1 MNEYLRRCRKHQLNL
16 EEYGDHL
23 VCPAGETHIC
33 EDFVVID
40 RKTGAVVNEVP
51 EDEAEAPKARPV
63 GSADVTRMLG
73 RSVVPKK
80 ETNRMSEKAHKRGEP
95 FPHGTHQRYFQ
106 EVKSDSKPCEPCRLA
121 AAQYSK
127 DRRDARLLEAGKTPR
142 VPAAKAP
149 AKKQAPRL
157 KAVKKAEIVKATSD
171 PSCWLGRSLG
181 GRTSGREGLSLSA
194 MANEIEGM
202 RRDLAKREA
211 AFAAAVTA
219 ILPNY
224 KLINAVEVE
233 LVQAISETRRGRVA

>member
-40 RKTGAVVNEVP
+40 RKTGAVANEVP
-51 EDEAEAPKARPV
+51 EDEAEAPKGRPA

-73 RSVVPKK
+73 RSVAPKK
-80 ETNRMSEKAHKRGEP
+80 ETQMSNEKAHQRGEP

-106 EVKSDSKPCEPCRLA
+106 EAKTDSKPCEPCRLA
-121 AAQYSK
+121 AAKYAK
-127 DRRDARLLEAGKTPR
+127 ARRDARLLEAGKTPR
-142 VPAAKAP
+142 APAAKAAASRP
-149 AKKQAPRL
+149 KP
-157 KAVKKAEIVKATSD
+157 VKKAEIVQAASD
-171 PSCWLGRSLG
+171 PSCWLGRTLG

-211 AFAAAVTA
+211 AFAQAVSA
-219 ILPNY
+219 VLPHY
-224 KLINAVEVE
+224 KLLPTVDVEIAE
-233 LVQAISETRRGRVA
+233 AISTNRRGRAA